1 MATDGIEIGLK
12 QLRSLEQAL
21 AELRERNQRAPSK
34 TLARMIAQLETEI
47 ADRVRKPTSDH

>member
-21 AELRERNQRAPSK
+21 AELRERNQRARSK
-34 TLARMIAQLETEI
+34 TLARMIAQLEAEI
-47 ADRVRKPTSDH
+47 ADRSRKPTTDH

>member
-21 AELRERNQRAPSK
+21 AELRDRNQRAPSR
-34 TLARMIAQLETEI
+34 TLARMIAQLEAEI
-47 ADRVRKPTSDH
+47 ADRARKPTSEP